1 MAEKTTINAICS
13 QLLSPEEI
21 TISDTFFNEVV
32 EKRIV
37 TRITVKE
44 SGTSVRIFST
54 QRLHLSSI
62 IPILNDFGLDIID
75 EMAFDLENEGCRIYI
90 NRFNLAL
97 QKSKKIEQAK
107 TNIEQIISDA
117 LLGNTFSQC
126 RIFSLV
132 LQQNLTIRQLTLLR
146 GLIEYIDQ
154 SVLSI
159 NYETILSTLTT
170 HDELSRLF
178 VNYFLIKFDPSV
190 TKRESRRKEIE
201 QQIEEAIKVVPKI
214 MDDKILKLTY
224 ALLQSLTRTNYFL
237 DREAIAVKIDTA
249 AFAEN
254 LTGLQPAIETFV
266 YHQDFSGLHLRMS
279 RISRGGLR
287 WSERHEDYRTEIK
300 SLMITQEGKNAII
313 VPDGAKGGFVIHKE
327 KEEITQEYFTRI
339 YTLFIH
345 NLLDLVDNR
354 VGESI
359 VREKKVVAYDGDDPY
374 FVVAAD
380 KGTAAMSDVANA
392 VAIERGYW
400 LGDAFASGGSNG
412 FSHKKLGITA
422 KGAIKSSQRFYI
434 EKGIDFTK
442 ESISVVGIG
451 SMNGDVFGNGML
463 YSKTFR
469 LLAAVSQKEIFID
482 PDPDLLVAY
491 EERQRLFNAKNGS
504 WSRYN
509 KSLISEGG
517 GIFLRGDKTIVL
529 SEPIKKLIG
538 TSKKTLSG
546 EELIKKLLTMKVDL
560 LFSGGVGT
568 YVKSVDESNLEL
580 GDKENE
586 AVRVDAT
593 ELRCRVVCEGGNL
606 GFTQRARIEYALG
619 GGKINTDSIDNA
631 AGVNTSDH
639 EVNLKILLNAIEA
652 KKLLDAQERDKAL
665 HALTDHVVNTVLW
678 NSYAQS
684 LAISRDERL
693 SRHYLDDFMIAIEL
707 LTQEITLFNR
717 HDFLIPKNENI
728 HEIITKKGSIVRP
741 VLSSLLSYAK
751 IFLKQLVL
759 RSSLIDD
766 TFAQQYLFKYFPKSF
781 VSVYEHEIKQH
792 PLRREI
798 IAMII
803 SDTIINTQG
812 TTFISDYPKL
822 GLEKF
827 LMKIKSYLISN
838 QLFDANDIRYE
849 IYRQDYMMDVSTQY
863 ELLGEIER
871 TLIFSTRWMLRYLND
886 SQVDAFYIL
895 DKKKK
900 LFELLGMIST
910 EEPPELIKDN
920 PEFNRF
926 FSVID
931 YLRFAVAAIMI
942 KKNSRHSFE
951 DVAALF
957 YLVVNEFKILQ
968 MINSLDGIE
977 IASESDQALRR
988 QLLQYIE
995 FIVVHYTQKVLA
1007 FKRIGETPQTAF
1019 ENYLE
1024 NEKEALE
1031 GIQRQIEVLMAK
1043 EVKDIKEITVTVN
1056 QLMAS
1061 AI

>member
-1 MAEKTTINAICS
+1 MADKTTINAICS

-21 TISDTFFNEVV
+21 TISDTLFDEVV
-32 EKRIV
+32 QKEIV
-37 TRITVKE
+37 TRIAVKE
-44 SGTSVRIFST
+44 TSTSVRILST
-54 QRLHLSSI
+54 KHLHLSAI
-62 IPILNDFGLDIID
+62 IPILNDFGFDIID
-75 EMAFDLENEGCRIYI
+75 EVAFELEKAGRRIYT
-90 NRFNLAL
+90 NRLNLAL
-97 QKSKKIEQAK
+97 QNHKKIEQAK

-117 LLGNTFSQC
+117 LMGNIFSQC

-132 LQQNLTIRQLTLLR
+132 YQQNLSIRQLTLLR
-146 GLIEYIDQ
+146 AFIEYINQ
-154 SVLSI
+154 AVLSI
-159 NYETILSTLTT
+159 NYETILSTLTA

-178 VNYFLIKFDPSV
+178 VHYFYVKFDPEV
-190 TKRESRRKEIE
+190 TKRKNRQKELE

-237 DREAIAVKIDTA
+237 DREAIAIKIDTA

-254 LTGLQPAIETFV
+254 LTGLQPKIETFI

-279 RISRGGLR
+279 RVSRGGLR

-313 VPDGAKGGFVIHKE
+313 VPEGAKGGFVIHKE
-327 KEEITQEYFTRI
+327 KKEITQAYFTRI
-339 YTLFIH
+339 YTHFIH

-359 VREKKVVAYDGDDPY
+359 VRDEKVLAYDGDDPY

-422 KGAIKSSQRFYI
+422 KGALKSAQRFFI

-463 YSKTFR
+463 YSKTFK
-469 LLAAVSQKEIFID
+469 LLAAVSQKEVFVD
-482 PDPDLLVAY
+482 PDPDPLVAF
-491 EERQRLFNAKNGS
+491 EERQRLFNSKNGS
-504 WSRYN
+504 WSQYN
-509 KSLISEGG
+509 RNLLSKGG
-517 GIFLRGDKTIVL
+517 GIFLRSDKSIEL
-529 SEPIKKLIG
+529 SEPIKKMIA
-538 TSKKTLSG
+538 TTKKTLSG

-560 LFSGGVGT
+560 LFNGGVGT

-593 ELRCRVVCEGGNL
+593 ELHCRVVCEGGNL
-606 GFTQRARIEYALG
+606 GFTQRARIEYALD
-619 GGKINTDSIDNA
+619 GGKINLDSIDNA

-639 EVNLKILLNAIEA
+639 EVNLKILLNAIET
-652 KKLLDAQERDKAL
+652 KKILNAQERDKAL
-665 HALTDHVVNTVLW
+665 HALTDQVINTVLW
-678 NSYAQS
+678 NSYAQT
-684 LAISRDERL
+684 LAISRDEQL

-707 LTQEITLFNR
+707 LTQEVILFNR

-751 IFLKQLVL
+751 IFVKQLVL
-759 RSSLIDD
+759 QSSMIDG

-781 VSVYEHEIKQH
+781 VTIYEHEIKQH

-798 IAMII
+798 IATVIADML
-803 SDTIINTQG
+803 INAQG

-849 IYRQDYMMDVSTQY
+849 IYRQDYVMDAATQY
-863 ELLGEIER
+863 ALLEEIER
-871 TLIFSTRWMLRYLND
+871 TLIFSTRWMVRYLND
-886 SQVDAFYIL
+886 SQVDASYIL

-910 EEPPELIKDN
+910 EEAPELIKDN

-926 FSVID
+926 FCVID

-942 KKNSRHSFE
+942 KKNSRHSFD

-957 YLVVNEFKILQ
+957 YLVVKEFKILQ
-968 MINSLDGIE
+968 IINSLDDIE
-977 IASESDQALRR
+977 IVSESDQALRR

-1007 FKRIGETPQTAF
+1007 FKRIDETPQTAF

-1024 NEKEALE
+1024 NERETLE
-1031 GIQRQIEVLMAK
+1031 GIQQQIAALMTK
-1043 EVKDIKEITVTVN
+1043 EVKNIKEITVTVN